1 MELVSNAI
9 IPPEYLNSVTTFLS
23 LLEPASTVLI
33 LGAGATE
40 LLSKFKTNGFNVV
53 CIEENAD
60 LVKKWKQEGIEMIEG
75 TVKNLASLKV
85 PKNLQGIWG
94 GAAFEHMPEDQLE
107 HNLELIHLML
117 PEEGALFLSLPLGAG
132 EVTTS
137 AGTTHFYSEAELR
150 QILVEKHFDVKLIE
164 ASTSATLTS
173 VATKTAKV
181 H

>member
-1 MELVSNAI
+1 MELVSNSI
-9 IPPEYLNSVTTFLS
+9 IPKEFLNSVTTFLS

-33 LGAGATE
+33 MGAGSTE

-53 CIEENAD
+53 CIEENPD
-60 LVKKWKQEGIEMIEG
+60 LIQKWKKEGIEMIQG

-94 GAAFEHMPEDQLE
+94 GAAFEHLAADQLE
-107 HNLELIHLML
+107 HDLEIIHLML
-117 PEEGALFLSLPLGAG
+117 PENGALFISLPLGSG

-137 AGTTHFYSEAELR
+137 AGTTHFYSETELR
-150 QILVEKHFDVKLIE
+150 QILEEKHFEVKLIE
-164 ASTSATLTS
+164 PSTATLTS
-173 VATKTAKV
+173 VATKTARV